1 MRGAGES
8 GEKEVLTYLRESLHK
23 IPSYVLHNYHARI
36 PNQFAI
42 QIDYL
47 IITHH
52 YILMIEVKNIKGRI
66 TFKQNP
72 SQLIRELDGE
82 VLALD
87 CPFSQL
93 DRNLLHFKKLLG
105 QTQLPIYSAV
115 VWANRSANLEGAP
128 SNSPH
133 KLLFLKQL
141 PHYLNQLENLPKQD
155 TQLAS
160 VVKRL
165 KSKATPFYIPSLCE
179 RHDILPSELVQGL
192 ICLSCY
198 SPMRLHARTW
208 VCPSCRVN
216 RNDMKDE
223 NIILLFDLLGP
234 SLHISQLR
242 EILPFIRYRDLA
254 RMLKE
259 EEIKSVGQKKNKLY
273 VLKRED
279 SAVWIEINVKSD

>member
-23 IPSYVLHNYHARI
+23 IPSYVLHNFHARI

-66 TFKQNP
+66 TFRQNP
-72 SQLIRELDGE
+72 PQLIRELDGE

-105 QTQLPIYSAV
+105 QTQLPIYSMV

-128 SNSPH
+128 SSSPH

-141 PHYLNQLENLPKQD
+141 PHYLNQLEKLPKQD
-155 TQLAS
+155 AQLAS
-160 VVKRL
+160 LVKRL
-165 KSKATPFYIPSLCE
+165 KSRATPFYIPYLCE
-179 RHDILPSELVQGL
+179 RHGITASELIQGL
-192 ICLSCY
+192 ICLYCY
-198 SPMRLHARTW
+198 TPMRLHIRTW
-208 VCPSCRVN
+208 VCPKCRVN
-216 RNDMKDE
+216 NTHMLEE
-223 NIILLFDLLGP
+223 NILNVFDLLGD
-234 SLHISQLR
+234 SLQMKELKQL
-242 EILPFIRYRDLA
+242 LPFLYSRNLGNLMRTGT
-254 RMLKE
+254 
-259 EEIKSVGQKKNKLY
+259 IKTSSGKKNSFVKK
-273 VLKRED
+273 VLQTKMGL
-279 SAVWIEINVKSD
+279 NNK